1 MGFGIT
7 KTQNFEDQVTAELK
21 QIAEE
26 MEKERNSFKY
36 KKTIKN
42 EEYPPFLDD
51 EVTYEGGIW
60 EFKALDIEFDEDDR
74 IITKF
79 DVEMEM
85 GGVSVIKDLEIQ
97 LTKKYLVKR
106 NDDNEL
112 FSKFIN
118 TTDLRNNQLLR
129 EMKRYIQKNK
139 DQRTIENKIYQ
150 LVEINRVKATENI
163 LIQDVKTL
171 LVNAGLKWTGKR
183 HVLPLANNICKPVD
197 NSDLLNFIVDLT
209 GITALSQETLDKVL
223 KYFTRETEPVKHCI
237 VTKNGYY
244 DFNAPKFFTESEY
257 EIIIDKNTPYSYR
270 EGLIGVEPPDKLK
283 NFLIQIFKKDNESY
297 NELKEDITALLEL
310 IGYMLDDGNRF
321 QILIVFIG
329 DSNCGKGLTM
339 RLVNYLLDGRVCDV
353 DIFKGRAIGKEL
365 NALVEN
371 DLNVIH
377 EFKTTGK
384 NDINF
389 FKQITGGDNIQISKL
404 YAEPK
409 TYTHNEY
416 AKSVLTANDVDD
428 LIEDADNATLR
439 RLNTFIKFKN
449 VPKEIIDDLDEQIRD
464 EPDAMDWLL
473 TNSIEAYAN
482 VLRTGDDF
490 KAKHTNEETLDMLTE
505 FDNPVLKELQETYYY
520 DYDSWEDD
528 NEFVKEKGVR
538 PKDIKEKFGLNYPKL
553 NSNKLFG
560 EIIRDAFSLDK
571 KERESDEGCYV
582 TKQFTIDGETET
594 YIVGLQ
600 KR

>member
-1 MGFGIT
+1 MGFGIAKT
-7 KTQNFEDQVTAELK
+7 KNSNEF
-21 QIAEE
+21 
-26 MEKERNSFKY
+26 MESVQSTERSPYKY
-36 KKTIKN
+36 KKEIPTT
-42 EEYPPFLDD
+42 EYPPFLNDK
-51 EVTYEGGIW
+51 VTYDDGIW
-60 EFKALDIEFDEDDR
+60 EFDALNIEFDEDTR
-74 IITKF
+74 IITKYG
-79 DVEMEM
+79 VEMEID
-85 GGVSVIKDLEIQ
+85 GKSVTTDIEVE
-97 LTKKYLVKR
+97 LTQKYTLKGK
-106 NDDNEL
+106 NSKEL
-112 FSKFIN
+112 FPEHIN
-118 TTDLRNNQLLR
+118 TTDYKDTHLLR
-129 EMKRYIQKNK
+129 QLKKYIQKNRYR
-139 DQRTIENKIYQ
+139 RTVEERIYDY
-150 LVEINRVKATENI
+150 VEMAKVRATENGI
-163 LIQDVKTL
+163 VQTVKEL
-171 LVNAGLKWTGKR
+171 LFKAGLKWTGKR
-183 HVLPLANNICKPVD
+183 HVLPLSNNICKPVD

-223 KYFTRETEPVKHCI
+223 KYFTREIEPVKHCI

-244 DFNAPKFFTESEY
+244 DFNAQKFFTESKE

-270 EGLIGVEPPDKLK
+270 EELIGVKPPKKLK
-283 NFLIQIFKKDNESY
+283 NFLKQIFKEDNESY

-389 FKQITGGDNIQISKL
+389 FKQVTGGDNIQISKL

-449 VPKEIIDDLDEQIRD
+449 VPEEIIDDLDEQIRD
-464 EPDAMDWLL
+464 ELDAMDWLL

-482 VLRTGDDF
+482 VLRTGNDF
-490 KAKHTNEETLDMLTE
+490 KAKHTNKQALDMLKE
-505 FDNPVLKELQETYYY
+505 YDNPVLKELQKTYYY
-520 DYDSWEDD
+520 DYGSWEDNND
-528 NEFVKEKGVR
+528 FVKENGVR
-538 PKDIKEKFGLNYPKL
+538 PKDIRNKFGLKYPKL
-553 NSNKLFG
+553 NSNKLFS
-560 EIIRDAFSLDK
+560 EIIRNAFGLDK
-571 KERESDEGCYV
+571 KEGESDVGCYV
-582 TKQFTIDGETET
+582 TKQYSINGEVET

-600 KR
+600 ER

>member
-1 MGFGIT
+1 MGFGIAKT
-7 KTQNFEDQVTAELK
+7 KNSNELIESV
-21 QIAEE
+21 QSN
-26 MEKERNSFKY
+26 ERSPYKY
-36 KKTIKN
+36 KKEISTS
-42 EEYPPFLDD
+42 EYPPFLNG
-51 EVTYEGGIW
+51 EVTYDDGIW
-60 EFKALDIEFDEDDR
+60 EFDALNIEFDEDSK
-74 IITKF
+74 IITKY
-79 DVEMEM
+79 DVEMEID
-85 GGVSVIKDLEIQ
+85 GKSVTTDIEVELTQKYTLKGKDS
-97 LTKKYLVKR
+97 K
-106 NDDNEL
+106 EL
-112 FSKFIN
+112 FPEHIN
-118 TTDLRNNQLLR
+118 TTDYKDTHLLR
-129 EMKRYIQKNK
+129 QLKKYIQKNRYRK
-139 DQRTIENKIYQ
+139 TVEERIYDY
-150 LVEINRVKATENI
+150 VEIAKVRATENGI
-163 LIQDVKTL
+163 VQTVKEL
-171 LVNAGLKWTGKR
+171 LFKAGLKWTGKR

-209 GITALSQETLDKVL
+209 GITALSQETLDKAL
-223 KYFTRETEPVKHCI
+223 KYFTRESEPVKHCI
-237 VTKNGYY
+237 VTENGYY
-244 DFNAPKFFTESEY
+244 DFNVPKFFTESEE

-270 EGLIGVEPPDKLK
+270 EELISVEPPDKLK
-283 NFLIQIFKKDNESY
+283 DFLIQIFKKDNESY
-297 NELKEDITALLEL
+297 SDLKDNITALLEL

-339 RLVNYLLDGRVCDV
+339 RLVNFLLDGRVCDV

-389 FKQITGGDNIQISKL
+389 FKQVTGGDNIQISKL

-416 AKSVLTANDVDD
+416 AKSVLTANDVND

-449 VPKEIIDDLDEQIRD
+449 VAEETIDDLDEQIRD

-482 VLRTGDDF
+482 VLRTGNDF
-490 KAKHTNEETLDMLTE
+490 KAKHTNEETLEMLTE
-505 FDNPVLKELQETYYY
+505 FDNPVLKELQEAYCY
-520 DYDSWEDD
+520 DYYNWSDD
-528 NEFVKEKGVR
+528 HDFLKEYGVR
-538 PKDIKEKFGLNYPKL
+538 PKDIKNKFAIKYPKL
-553 NSNKLFG
+553 NSNKSFG
-560 EIIRDAFSLDK
+560 KIIRDAFGLDK
-571 KERESDEGCYV
+571 KEDEIDAWCYV

-600 KR
+600 KNN